1 MKKAFTVILS
11 LLMTLCWTGCWKSH
25 SAGDDT
31 ESADSTAN
39 GGMETTYKI
48 EQNRDPKNLSIA
60 RLHGYRVQIYTGNDR
75 NKANEVK
82 ALFMKNFPDVDNYI
96 DYEFPNFKVRAG
108 DFLSKGSANEFK
120 TLVNKVKGLDGSFV
134 VKCMVNAELPP
145 ADTTK
150 VDTNIVYY
158 TMVDSAG
165 NEIQIPLQRE
175 VAAELDK
182 EIKSAEKD
190 SIVQPDNKP
199 KTQPDN
205 AVKPAPKP
213 MAPANT
219 SKPNEVKK

>member
-1 MKKAFTVILS
+1 ME
-11 LLMTLCWTGCWKSH
+11 GGWKSGT
-25 SAGDDT
+25 SDEDAAL
-31 ESADSTAN
+31 ADSTAN
-39 GGMETTYKI
+39 GGISTTYKI

-82 ALFMKNFPDVDNYI
+82 ALFMKNFPDVDNYLE
-96 DYEFPNFKVRAG
+96 YEFPNFKLRAG
-108 DFLSKGSANEFK
+108 DFLSKASANEFK
-120 TLVNKVKGLDGSFV
+120 ATINKVKGLDGSFV

-182 EIKSAEKD
+182 EINSAEND
-190 SIVQPDNKP
+190 STIQPAKNP
-199 KTQPDN
+199 NAPQSDN
-205 AVKPAPKP
+205 ATKSAPKP
-213 MAPANT
+213 TIQISP
-219 SKPNEVKK
+219 KPNEPLKPATTTKK